1 MHDEENLMRVF
12 HRREAD
18 VRGGSPEDA
27 AYLPACAH
35 PGRMSLPR
43 ARSVRNSLAFLFS
56 PHHHKD
62 HKRIHE

>member
-27 AYLPACAH
+27 AYPQ
-35 PGRMSLPR
+35 RMSLPR